1 MRGGVEGGVAIFGG
15 LASVM
20 GRAALPLRRNR
31 WPTVARRRP
40 LLVGCEAPI
49 ENAPSGFASW
59 ATGVAAAARASRPL
73 VTPLAAR
80 GVAAAAGATAAVV
93 VGAGAPPSLVSAGE
107 LIVAQRGARLL
118 LE

>member
-1 MRGGVEGGVAIFGG
+1 MRGGVDGGVAIFGG

-49 ENAPSGFASW
+49 ENAPSGGFASW

-73 VTPLAAR
+73 VTPLAAT
-80 GVAAAAGATAAVV
+80 GAADAGATAAVV
-93 VGAGAPPSLVSAGE
+93 VGAGAPAPLVSAAE
-107 LIVAQRGARLL
+107 LIVAQRGARL
-118 LE
+118 